1 MPLTERP
8 LVTTQGL
15 AAQKRRTGRHRTARR
30 PSRPL
35 RLAGVAAALATAG
48 AVGVTPGAVSA
59 TTTHGP
65 KSLDQAG
72 IDSMSFARVERQRLT
87 SRDSIRVGLNPV
99 NKKLQQA
106 TAAKQAKARAARIT
120 ELQTQA
126 RQRAAALAAAKKLA
140 AAKRAA
146 QIAARKKALEAA
158 KPRVKLMVSGYHITA
173 TFGQGG
179 GRWASG
185 HTGLDF
191 AAPIGTRIGAVMAG
205 EVISAEFAGAFGRRV
220 EVRHANGT
228 VTWYCHMSEFTVSVG
243 DHVDAGDQV
252 GAVGM
257 TGNTTGPHLHFEV
270 HPGGGDAID
279 PMPWLRA
286 QGLNP

>member
-15 AAQKRRTGRHRTARR
+15 AARKRRTGRHRTARR
-30 PSRPL
+30 PARPL

-59 TTTHGP
+59 TTNGP
-65 KSLDQAG
+65 TTVDQAR
-72 IDSMSFARVERQRLT
+72 IDSMSFARVDRQRLA
-87 SRDSIRVGLNPV
+87 SRDSIRVGLNPMS
-99 NKKLQQA
+99 KKLQQA
-106 TAAKQAKARAARIT
+106 TAAKQARARAARIT
-120 ELQTQA
+120 QLQAQA

-146 QIAARKKALEAA
+146 QIAAA
-158 KPRVKLMVSGYHITA
+158 KPRAKLMVSGYHITA

-179 GRWASG
+179 GRWASN

-205 EVISAEFAGAFGRRV
+205 QVISAEFAGAFGRRV
-220 EVRHANGT
+220 EIRHANGT

-243 DHVDAGDQV
+243 DHVGAGDQV

-270 HPGGGDAID
+270 HPGGGDAIN

-286 QGLNP
+286 QSLNP